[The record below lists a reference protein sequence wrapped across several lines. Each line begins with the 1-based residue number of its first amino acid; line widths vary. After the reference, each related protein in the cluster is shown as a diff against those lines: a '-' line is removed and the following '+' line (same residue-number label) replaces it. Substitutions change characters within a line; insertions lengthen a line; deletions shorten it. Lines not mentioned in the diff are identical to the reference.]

1 MYGIRSM
8 GSAIVGNL
16 ILGRPAGT
24 LQSHPYYRLL
34 RTYLDYFL
42 PRSVGGG
49 AGGAAGGGGTGAD
62 CAPAG
67 AAGSTGYG
75 SSALGLTGLGGLGG
89 GSPVV
94 GAGAMGRLAG
104 LSYGSGL
111 GAGGV
116 VSNNGRASYKPTMT
130 AAAGG
135 SDSRGAIVLS
145 ILLEFWLTD
154 ASEPL
159 PSLATGVAAVAA
171 AGGMV
176 SGGGAAVG
184 AMTPGMGAVGGGG
197 MGAASP
203 GLPAANG
210 AMGVGGLPGALAGGS
225 PAPPAATTPPS
236 VR

>member
-49 AGGAAGGGGTGAD
+49 AGGAAGGGGAVAD
-62 CAPAG
+62 CAPGG
-67 AAGSTGYG
+67 AAGPTGYG
-75 SSALGLTGLGGLGG
+75 SSALGLTGLSGLAG
-89 GSPVV
+89 GSPVA
-94 GAGAMGRLAG
+94 GTGAMGRLAG
-104 LSYGSGL
+104 LSYSSGL

-116 VSNNGRASYKPTMT
+116 VSNSGRASYKPTMT

-145 ILLEFWLTD
+145 ILIEFWLTD

-171 AGGMV
+171 AGGVV

-184 AMTPGMGAVGGGG
+184 TMTPGIGGGG
-197 MGAASP
+197 AMGVASP
-203 GLPAANG
+203 GLTAANG
-210 AMGVGGLPGALAGGS
+210 AMGIGGLPGALAGGS